1 MKYDRYISDGR
12 IYLGLN
18 YLKLEKI
25 YDIFENIDNEIDK
38 IDKETLIMNLK
49 DVNNDLQIIRKNNL
63 NALNAINGQS
73 YVIPSID

>member
-25 YDIFENIDNEIDK
+25 YDIFEDIDNE

-49 DVNNDLQIIRKNNL
+49 DVHNDLQIIRKNNL